1 KVMMQNKQQSPSGYR
16 PIVPATST
24 PVYVPVS
31 PYHLPQA
38 TLPPFETPP
47 ASPFSQP
54 MHNYN
59 GQSVFK
65 LPPPMTPLSP
75 AALHGCQPMLP
86 SSPNSNIV
94 HQQNAHPANIALE
107 ISPVHR
113 PTMQHHTSV
122 IHTLTSP
129 HLSPDKPLT
138 TADQRELARKV
149 SHSAIERRRRERIND
164 KIMQLK
170 DLIPSCADQDHLNK
184 LCILQSSIE
193 YIEYLQDLVFTYRQR
208 EKDGGKTDDNRS
220 SEDGRVVK
228 RSKFDRYDI
237 LPSSKL
243 SSRFEPLDDNKEY
256 RHKNSVSSSTSSAM
270 DSTEKASSD
279 DNDSTIKTAVSDTPM
294 SPDSED
300 AGALLLLSKSTSTA
314 QKSKAIIKSAS
325 TVQESKK
332 IITTRNSETQTSPI
346 YDWGESLK
354 ESEDEQDT
362 QESLYHEMELSKE
375 SETVREPEEL
385 PRRGITVQQLL
396 C

>member
-1 KVMMQNKQQSPSGYR
+1 TVMMQNKQQQSPSGYR

-65 LPPPMTPLSP
+65 LPPPMQPLSP

-86 SSPNSNIV
+86 SSNSNIV
-94 HQQNAHPANIALE
+94 HQHNAHPANIALE
-107 ISPVHR
+107 ISPIHR

-193 YIEYLQDLVFTYRQR
+193 YIEYLQDLVITYRQR

-256 RHKNSVSSSTSSAM
+256 RHKKSVSSSTSSDQAM
-270 DSTEKASSD
+270 NTEKVNSE
-279 DNDSTIKTAVSDTPM
+279 DNDSTIKTAVSDTPT

-300 AGALLLLSKSTSTA
+300 AGALLLSSTA
-314 QKSKAIIKSAS
+314 QKSKEIIKSAS
-325 TVQESKK
+325 T
-332 IITTRNSETQTSPI
+332 
-346 YDWGESLK
+346 
-354 ESEDEQDT
+354 
-362 QESLYHEMELSKE
+362 
-375 SETVREPEEL
+375 
-385 PRRGITVQQLL
+385 
-396 C
+396 